1 MFTLAINPN
10 TTYDIMKTFT
20 GTSRSGD
27 LAEALSDAL
36 KQATESSQTADVLV
50 TWTIEKISGK
60 RGGIA
65 GLNEICV
72 TIAAET

>member
-1 MFTLAINPN
+1 
-10 TTYDIMKTFT
+10 MKTFT

-36 KQATESSQTADVLV
+36 RQATESSQTSDVLV

-65 GLNEICV
+65 GLNEICI